1 MQVLRSALFFFRIW
15 IIHEGELLHCL
26 SSGLSSFKP
35 GQYLSYNLL
44 LGNNQE
50 ICPVV
55 LCFFKGC
62 SQGRCPEQEKDKPI
76 RISLSLFI
84 SAAHFDISALFLSVQ
99 LTLIWWICLDS
110 CRCSSSTRHA
120 MASDGMSLNV

>member
-1 MQVLRSALFFFRIW
+1 MHGSPQVGIILFRIW
-15 IIHEGELLHCL
+15 IIHEGEPLHCL

-55 LCFFKGC
+55 CFFFFSKGC
-62 SQGRCPEQEKDKPI
+62 SQGRCPDLEKDKPI
-76 RISLSLFI
+76 RILLSLCI
-84 SAAHFDISALFLSVQ
+84 SAAHFDISALSVS
-99 LTLIWWICLDS
+99 LCVDS
-110 CRCSSSTRHA
+110 CRCSSSSRCP
-120 MASDGMSLNV
+120 MAPNGSSLNV